1 MSQQHINEFNDFVL
15 LNQRRIGIQ
24 ENSRKKIEQTFI
36 FKSETIF
43 FAYHQK
49 DDCVH
54 NVLERLL
61 DFFGIDS
68 QYTHRE
74 LSCVM

>member
-1 MSQQHINEFNDFVL
+1 MSQQHRNEFNDFVL

-68 QYTHRE
+68 QYTHTE
-74 LSCVM
+74 N